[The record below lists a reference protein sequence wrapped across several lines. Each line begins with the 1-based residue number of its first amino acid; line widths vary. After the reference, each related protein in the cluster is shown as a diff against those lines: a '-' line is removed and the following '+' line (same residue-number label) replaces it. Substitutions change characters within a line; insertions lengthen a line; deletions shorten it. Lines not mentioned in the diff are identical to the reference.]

1 MRKVVYLSVA
11 LLSLAFYSCG
21 KSSSS
26 SSDSSKVTP
35 ETTKVEG
42 DLRECFEVVD
52 KEYTPKE
59 SDHWNYDRSLIIEL
73 KRTSEE
79 LPVDLRGLTY
89 VNWRWIDELQGKKY
103 NIFFDVSLLDED
115 GNIVATTSSGD
126 SYNPDVE
133 LQFDVTKIPNLSEA
147 ETFSIEILYSSEL
160 FENAKLS
167 KFKVGSTIISERY
180 EVVGAV
186 SDYSEESDFDE
197 EMESDA
203 VGSSSDWDSVLDE
216 YEDYV
221 NQYIKLYKKAM
232 EGDMSAMSEY
242 AGMLEKAQSL
252 FSKLEN
258 AQGEMTAAQ
267 ISRMNSI
274 QMKMVNAMQ

>member
-59 SDHWNYDRSLIIEL
+59 SSDGIYDRSLIIEL

-89 VNWRWIDELQGKKY
+89 DWGWIDKLQGKEY
-103 NIFFDVSLLDED
+103 NILFDVSLLDED

-126 SYNPDVE
+126 RYIPDVE
-133 LQFDVTKIPNLSEA
+133 LQFNVTRIPNLSEA
-147 ETFSIEILYSSEL
+147 ETFPIEVLYSSEL
-160 FENAKLS
+160 FEDAKLS
-167 KFKVGSTIISERY
+167 KFKVGSAIREESI
-180 EVVGAV
+180 EVVAP
-186 SDYSEESDFDE
+186 DYLEESDFDE

-221 NQYIKLYKKAM
+221 DQYVKLYKKAM
-232 EGDMSAMSEY
+232 AGDMSAMAEY

-267 ISRMNSI
+267 ISRMNKI

>member
-26 SSDSSKVTP
+26 SSDSSKDSSKVTP

-79 LPVDLRGLTY
+79 LPVDLRSLTY
-89 VNWRWIDELQGKKY
+89 DSWYGWIDKLQGKEY

-126 SYNPDVE
+126 RYNPDVE
-133 LQFDVTKIPNLSEA
+133 LQFDDTKIPNLSEA

-167 KFKVGSTIISERY
+167 KFKVGSAIREEST
-180 EVVGAV
+180 
-186 SDYSEESDFDE
+186 DYLEESDFDE

-221 NQYIKLYKKAM
+221 DQYVKLYKKAM
-232 EGDMSAMSEY
+232 AGDMSAMSEY

>member
-59 SDHWNYDRSLIIEL
+59 SDLGSYDRSLIIEL

-89 VNWRWIDELQGKKY
+89 YDRSWIDELQGKEYK
-103 NIFFDVSLLDED
+103 ILFDVSLLDED
-115 GNIVATTSSGD
+115 GNIVATTSSGNR
-126 SYNPDVE
+126 YIPDVE
-133 LQFDVTKIPNLSEA
+133 LQFDVKKIPNLSEA

-167 KFKVGSTIISERY
+167 KFKVGSAII
-180 EVVGAV
+180 VDAV

>member
-89 VNWRWIDELQGKKY
+89 DWGWIDKLQGKEY
-103 NIFFDVSLLDED
+103 NIYFDVSLLDED

-126 SYNPDVE
+126 RYNRDVE
-133 LQFDVTKIPNLSEA
+133 LQFDDTKILNLSEA

-167 KFKVGSTIISERY
+167 KFKVGSTISERN
-180 EVVGAV
+180 VVVDAV

>member
-52 KEYTPKE
+52 KGYTPKE
-59 SDHWNYDRSLIIEL
+59 SDGIYDRSLIIEL

-89 VNWRWIDELQGKKY
+89 DNDYRTWIDDLQGKEYK
-103 NIFFDVSLLDED
+103 ILFDVSLLDED

-126 SYNPDVE
+126 SYYSDVK
-133 LQFDVTKIPNLSEA
+133 LQFDVKKIPNLSEA
-147 ETFSIEILYSSEL
+147 ETFSIEILYFSEL
-160 FENAKLS
+160 FENEKLS
-167 KFKVGSTIISERY
+167 KFKVGSAII
-180 EVVGAV
+180 VDAV

>member
-59 SDHWNYDRSLIIEL
+59 SSDGIYDRSLIIEL

-89 VNWRWIDELQGKKY
+89 DGGWIDKLQGKEY
-103 NIFFDVSLLDED
+103 NILFDVSLLDED

-126 SYNPDVE
+126 RYIPDVE
-133 LQFDVTKIPNLSEA
+133 LQFNVTRIPNLSEA

-167 KFKVGSTIISERY
+167 KFKVGSAII
-180 EVVGAV
+180 VDAV

>member
-1 MRKVVYLSVA
+1 M
-11 LLSLAFYSCG
+11 
-21 KSSSS
+21 
-26 SSDSSKVTP
+26 
-35 ETTKVEG
+35 EG

-59 SDHWNYDRSLIIEL
+59 SSDGSYDRSLIIEL

-89 VNWRWIDELQGKKY
+89 DWGGWIDKLQGKEY
-103 NIFFDVSLLDED
+103 HIFFDVSLLDED
-115 GNIVATTSSGD
+115 GNIVATTSSG
-126 SYNPDVE
+126 NRHIPDVE
-133 LQFDVTKIPNLSEA
+133 LQFDDTKIPNLSEA
-147 ETFSIEILYSSEL
+147 ESFSIESLYSSEL

-167 KFKVGSTIISERY
+167 KFKVGSTISERN
-180 EVVGAV
+180 VVVDAV

>member
-1 MRKVVYLSVA
+1 MQ
-11 LLSLAFYSCG
+11 G
-21 KSSSS
+21 
-26 SSDSSKVTP
+26 
-35 ETTKVEG
+35 
-42 DLRECFEVVD
+42 
-52 KEYTPKE
+52 KEYKI
-59 SDHWNYDRSLIIEL
+59 L
-73 KRTSEE
+73 
-79 LPVDLRGLTY
+79 
-89 VNWRWIDELQGKKY
+89 
-103 NIFFDVSLLDED
+103 FDVSLLDED
-115 GNIVATTSSGD
+115 GNIVATTSSGNR
-126 SYNPDVE
+126 YIPDVE
-133 LQFDVTKIPNLSEA
+133 LQFDVKKIPNLSEA

-167 KFKVGSTIISERY
+167 KFKVGSAII
-180 EVVGAV
+180 VDAV

-203 VGSSSDWDSVLDE
+203 VGSSSAWDSVLDE

>member
-59 SDHWNYDRSLIIEL
+59 SDLGSYDRSLIIEL

-89 VNWRWIDELQGKKY
+89 DNRTWIDELQGKEY
-103 NIFFDVSLLDED
+103 EILFDVSLLDED
-115 GNIVATTSSGD
+115 GNIVATTSSGY
-126 SYNPDVE
+126 SAIPDVE
-133 LQFDVTKIPNLSEA
+133 LQFDVKKIPNLSEA

-167 KFKVGSTIISERY
+167 KFKVGSAII
-180 EVVGAV
+180 VDAV

>member
-89 VNWRWIDELQGKKY
+89 DWGWIDKLQGKEY
-103 NIFFDVSLLDED
+103 NIYFDVSLLDED

-126 SYNPDVE
+126 RYNRDVE
-133 LQFDVTKIPNLSEA
+133 LQFDDTKIPNLSEA

-167 KFKVGSTIISERY
+167 KFKVGSTISERN
-180 EVVGAV
+180 VVVDAV

>member
-59 SDHWNYDRSLIIEL
+59 SDLGSYDRSLIIEL

-89 VNWRWIDELQGKKY
+89 DDRSWIDELQGKEYK
-103 NIFFDVSLLDED
+103 ILFDVSLLDED
-115 GNIVATTSSGD
+115 GNIVATTSSG
-126 SYNPDVE
+126 SWHIPDVE
-133 LQFDVTKIPNLSEA
+133 LQFDVKKIPNLSEA

-167 KFKVGSTIISERY
+167 KFKVGSTISERN
-180 EVVGAV
+180 VVVDAV